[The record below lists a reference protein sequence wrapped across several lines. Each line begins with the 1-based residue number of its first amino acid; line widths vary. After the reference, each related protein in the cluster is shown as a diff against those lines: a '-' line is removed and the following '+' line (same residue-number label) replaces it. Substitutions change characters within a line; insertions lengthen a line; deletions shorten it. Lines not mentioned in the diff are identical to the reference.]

1 MSSYKIDVPESKI
14 DNLRKKLDTATFPD
28 ELDSDDQWRYG
39 APLKEV
45 KRLAEAWKT
54 FDWRKAEAKLN
65 EIPQYMTSIKVEGY
79 DALDIHYVFQPSPV
93 KDAIPLLFCHG
104 CKLQCITCVSYILML
119 SRAGIILGSNQDA
132 PNPDFED
139 SR

>member
-1 MSSYKIDVPESKI
+1 MTSYKINVPDSAIEQ
-14 DNLRKKLDTATFPD
+14 LRQKLDLAVFPD
-28 ELDSDDQWRYG
+28 EVEAADQWPYG
-39 APLKEV
+39 APLKDV

-65 EIPQYMTSIKVEGY
+65 EIPQYTTRIQPEGF

-104 CKLQCITCVSYILML
+104 CMFDVSFYLFVLLTLGRARILH
-119 SRAGIILGSNQDA
+119 RGY
-132 PNPDFED
+132 
-139 SR
+139 